1 MPLRFYSWCSTRGA
15 HGNLAQ
21 SCPAH
26 VPPSDS
32 ALPPRFFGVRVANKN
47 KKPQEFSPFNA
58 CVIPF
63 TEEAYSI
70 GAIPVAFLNCF
81 EK

>member
-1 MPLRFYSWCSTRGA
+1 MDNSLLAVRDINHKNIVVERGT
-15 HGNLAQ
+15 L
-21 SCPAH
+21 CDP
-26 VPPSDS
+26 

>member
-1 MPLRFYSWCSTRGA
+1 MSSERKKQRPKNSVSSGINQQLKNPRSR
-15 HGNLAQ
+15 
-21 SCPAH
+21 
-26 VPPSDS
+26 PSFS
-32 ALPPRFFGVRVANKN
+32 ASAEPIN
-47 KKPQEFSPFNA
+47 KKIQEFSPFSA